1 MSEMSFNQSFA
12 SGVSDGL
19 GLAGAGR
26 VALAAVTVVLS
37 ALLGLGALKPPAARP
52 AHEAPPAEFSAGRA
66 MEHLRVIAGKP
77 HPSGSAEAA
86 EVRGYLLNQ
95 LGALGLLAEVQQT
108 KVVSNIVARLAGS
121 GGGKTVLLV
130 GHYDTVP
137 HSPGAGDDGL
147 AIAAMLETLRALK
160 AGPPPRGDVI
170 ALFTDGEESGLLGAR
185 AFVYDH
191 PWSKEVG
198 LVMNFDARGDR
209 GPVLMF
215 ETSERNEQLIEELA
229 EAGPSPFASSM
240 MRAAYKLLPNDTDF
254 TVFRNAGYAGLNF
267 APINGFV
274 FYHTPADSL
283 ENVSDRTLQQMGSS
297 MLALAYHFGNS
308 GVPRAGEGDAVYF
321 NVPGAALVRY
331 GEGRVMPLTAAV
343 AVLFAAVVGWG
354 WRKKALSP
362 RGIATGFLNL
372 LLSLVA
378 VAVVAAIGSWVVY
391 TLHGGAEVIAPGDT
405 LPSDLYALGL
415 VAFAVGA
422 ASAVYAGFGGVRA
435 EELLAGGL
443 AWWLILLVLTSLF
456 LPGGSYLFAWP
467 LLPALAA
474 LAARTGPWKFWK
486 RSVGGAAVLLAC
498 AVPGVILFA
507 PLIYLLLAALTLKAA
522 PLVLLP
528 VALLLGLILPH
539 LYAAT
544 AAQRWLL
551 PCASSVLGVL
561 LLALAG

>member
-1 MSEMSFNQSFA
+1 MRFNESFDP
-12 SGVSDGL
+12 GVSNGP

-26 VALAAVTVVLS
+26 AALAAVAVVLS

-52 AHEAPPAEFSAGRA
+52 AHESPLAEFSAGRA
-66 MEHLRVIAGKP
+66 MEHLRVIAGRP

-86 EVRGYLLNQ
+86 EVRGYLLSQ
-95 LGALGLLAEVQQT
+95 LGALGLHAEVQQT
-108 KVVSNIVARLAGS
+108 KVVSNVVARLTGS
-121 GGGKTVLLV
+121 GGGRAVLLV

-147 AIAAMLETLRALK
+147 AVAAMLETLRALK

-170 ALFTDGEESGLLGAR
+170 ALFTDGEEAGLLGAR

-215 ETSERNEQLIEELA
+215 ETSERNELLIEELA
-229 EAGPSPFASSM
+229 EAGPAPFASSM

-254 TVFRNAGYAGLNF
+254 TVFRNAGYVGLNF
-267 APINGFV
+267 APINGFA

-297 MLALAYHFGNS
+297 MLALAHHFGNS
-308 GVPRAGEGDAVYF
+308 GAPPAGEGDAVYF

-331 GEGRVMPLTAAV
+331 GESRVMPLTLAV
-343 AVLFAAVVGWG
+343 AVLFAAVVGRG
-354 WRKKALSP
+354 WRKKALST
-362 RGIATGFLNL
+362 RGVAAGFLNL

-378 VAVVAAIGSWVVY
+378 VAVVSAIGSWLAY
-391 TLHGGAEVIAPGDT
+391 TLHGGAGVIAPGDT
-405 LPSDLYALGL
+405 LRSDLSALGL

-422 ASAVYAGFGGVRA
+422 ASAVYACFCGVRA

-474 LAARTGPWKFWK
+474 FAVKTGPRKLWK

-498 AVPGVILFA
+498 AVPGVVLFT
-507 PLIYLLLAALTLKAA
+507 PLLYLLLAALTLKAA

-539 LYAAT
+539 LHAAT

-551 PCASSVLGVL
+551 PCASSGLGVL
-561 LLALAG
+561 LLALGV